1 MELLL
6 KNGTVIDNQGKR
18 EADIWVRDGKIAEVG
33 KNLVRPGQVVD
44 LAGKLALPGLVDMH
58 VHLRDPGQEGKE
70 TVASGT
76 AAAAKGG
83 FTTVCAMPNTTPAVD
98 SPLLVELIQTRANN
112 NGWVRVLPVGAIT
125 KGRQGREL
133 AELGLMHQAGAV
145 AFSDDGDWVADSGVM
160 HNAMRYGA
168 KWDLLMISHPEDP
181 SLSGG
186 GVLNAGSLADKL
198 GLKGIEPVAEVAA
211 VERDIALAE
220 ASGCRLH
227 LTHLSTAGAVAAV
240 GRAKE
245 RGVRVTADVTPHH
258 LLLTERECDQYN
270 TLAKVNPPLRT
281 EADCQALLA
290 GLLDGT
296 IDAIAT
302 DHAPHKD
309 EEKATTFDAAPPG
322 IIGLETA
329 WPLLYKHLVQSGQM
343 PLDLLVEKLTA
354 APRRILGCPGQTIA
368 PGQTAD
374 ITVIDPAA
382 EAVVD
387 RKLLAGKGS
396 NTPFL
401 GWEVAGL
408 PVMTIVA
415 GRIVMFNG
423 RVGEAS
429 PAPAARAQVG

>member
-6 KNGTVIDNQGKR
+6 KNGTIVDGQGKR
-18 EADIWVRDGKIAEVG
+18 EADIWIRDGKVAEVG

-44 LAGKLALPGLVDMH
+44 LAGKLVLPGLVDMH

-70 TVASGT
+70 TIATGT

-98 SPLLVELIQTRANN
+98 SPLLVELILARANN
-112 NGWVRVLPVGAIT
+112 HGWVRVLPVGAIT
-125 KGRQGREL
+125 KGREGKEL

-168 KWDLLMISHPEDP
+168 QWDLLLISHPEDP
-181 SLSGG
+181 SLSTN
-186 GVLNAGSLADKL
+186 GVMNAGPLADRL
-198 GLKGIEPVAEVAA
+198 GLAGADAVAEVAA
-211 VERDIALAE
+211 VERDITLAE
-220 ASGCRLH
+220 ATGCRVH

-240 GRAKE
+240 RRAKE

-258 LLLTERECDQYN
+258 LLLTEKECDQYN

-281 EADCQALLA
+281 DADREALLA

-309 EEKATTFDAAPPG
+309 EEKATTFDDAPPG
-322 IIGLETA
+322 IVGLETA
-329 WPLLYKHLVQSGQM
+329 WPLLFKHLVQAGLMS
-343 PLDLLVEKLTA
+343 LELLVEKLTS
-354 APRRILGCPGQTIA
+354 APRGILGCPELIIA
-368 PGQTAD
+368 PDQPAD
-374 ITVIDPAA
+374 IAVIDPVAQ
-382 EAVVD
+382 AVVD
-387 RKLLAGKGS
+387 RQLLAGKGR

-415 GRIVMFNG
+415 GNIVMLNG
-423 RVGEAS
+423 KVGEVS
-429 PAPAARAQVG
+429 PAPATRAQVG